1 MKNRKIRKIY
11 DKLDKY
17 FGDMGWWPAD
27 SAFEVIV
34 GAVLTQNT
42 AWKNVEKAIEQLKQN
57 KLLDPKK
64 IKKLSDARLS
74 RLIRS
79 SGYHRVKAERLKA
92 VCRFLEKECGWGLNK
107 LKRMSAASLREKL
120 LSVKGVGPE
129 TADSILV
136 YAFSKPVFV
145 VDAYTRRIFSR
156 HGLTR
161 KDASYGEVQSVVHEN
176 FPIAHKKLNQFHA
189 LLVETGK
196 RFCKRK
202 KGLCRECPIKGL

>member
-1 MKNRKIRKIY
+1 MKKRKIRKIY

-17 FGDMGWWPAD
+17 FGDLGWWPAD

-57 KLLDPKK
+57 KLLNPEK
-64 IKKLSDARLS
+64 IKKLSNARLS

-92 VCRFLEKECGWGLNK
+92 VCRFLEKECGWKLNR

-120 LSVKGVGPE
+120 LSVKGVGP
-129 TADSILV
+129 
-136 YAFSKPVFV
+136 
-145 VDAYTRRIFSR
+145 
-156 HGLTR
+156 
-161 KDASYGEVQSVVHEN
+161 
-176 FPIAHKKLNQFHA
+176 
-189 LLVETGK
+189 
-196 RFCKRK
+196 
-202 KGLCRECPIKGL
+202 